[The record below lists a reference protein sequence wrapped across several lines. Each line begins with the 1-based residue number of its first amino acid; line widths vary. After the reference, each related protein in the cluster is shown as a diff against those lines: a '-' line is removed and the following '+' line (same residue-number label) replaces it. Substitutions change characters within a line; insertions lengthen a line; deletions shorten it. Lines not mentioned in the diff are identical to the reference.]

1 MRFTLSKKVKINLY
15 KKGHL
20 ISLICNIKFILV
32 YEFLVYCDRY
42 SNFDCRKKGLPMK
55 AWFDNLPLHNKLIFT
70 LLLPLVFF
78 FIAGFFFIVQANAL
92 EKSSNVMARNI
103 SELQAFADIS
113 IDGERLAN
121 LSALVAES
129 LTPDQ
134 AKSLQNKEII
144 TRLDGIN
151 ALSRYQSEGGDSFQ
165 SIESEFSELSK
176 LSLRINKDNNSGN
189 VDDINGILSHDMP
202 QELGFFDSQIN
213 AMMANLRQKGQ
224 DLILHNQVVKQ
235 KTIMTSIVFFAMF
248 SVLMLVMIVVLLK
261 SVQKPIKELTIGM
274 SILAEGRIQE
284 DNLNLNRRDE
294 VGKIT
299 KSFQVFKENTRI
311 RKKLE
316 EEAKNFHKELDLK
329 LNNAEAAAKAA
340 SAAQTKV
347 VKIMAKR
354 LNQLAK
360 GDLTVRFIDDVEAAY
375 KPLQGDFNYAVEQ
388 LEDALRSISGHTMTV
403 CTDTNHIATMSKR
416 LNRAASEQMETMS
429 DMTETLNIT
438 IQNLQK
444 IANDSANVRNSAGRT
459 REQVESSNS
468 VLGETVA
475 AMGHI
480 ASSSDQISQ
489 IIGAIDEIA
498 FQTNLLALNA
508 GVEAARAGDAGR
520 GFAVVATEVR
530 ALAQRSADAAKKI
543 KVLISTSGEHVKEG
557 VRLVGKTVHT
567 LEKIIVN
574 VRELEG
580 EVADVATASKAQS
593 SRLDSVTTSLG
604 TMQKIV
610 LLNVKM
616 VGEATQTCGR
626 LSDGAEELNEM
637 LNRFDVK
644 NNADHKQGSPS
655 VLAEALNP

>member
-1 MRFTLSKKVKINLY
+1 
-15 KKGHL
+15 
-20 ISLICNIKFILV
+20 
-32 YEFLVYCDRY
+32 
-42 SNFDCRKKGLPMK
+42 MK

-78 FIAGFFFIVQANAL
+78 AIAGFFFIIQANAL
-92 EKSSNVMARNI
+92 ATSSTVMAKNI

-113 IDGERLAN
+113 TDGERLAN

-134 AKSLQNKEII
+134 AKALQGKESVA
-144 TRLDGIN
+144 RLEGMN
-151 ALSRYQSEGGDSFQ
+151 ALARYQSEGGDSFQ
-165 SIESEFSELSK
+165 SLDDEFSKISQLSI
-176 LSLRINKDNNSGN
+176 RINKDNNSGN
-189 VDDINGILSHDMP
+189 VDDINGILSQDMP
-202 QELGFFDSQIN
+202 QALGLFDYQIN
-213 AMMANLRQKGQ
+213 TLMTNLRQKGQ
-224 DLILHNQVVKQ
+224 DLILHNKNIKQ
-235 KTIMTSIVFFAMF
+235 KSIFNNIVFFVLFLA
-248 SVLMLVMIVVLLK
+248 LMLALIMVLLK
-261 SVQKPIKELTIGM
+261 SVQKPIKDLTIGM
-274 SILAEGRIQE
+274 SILAEGRIPE

-316 EEAKNFHKELDLK
+316 EEAKNFHQQLDLK
-329 LNNAEAAAKAA
+329 LSNAEAAAKSA

-347 VKIMAKR
+347 VKTMAKH
-354 LNQLAK
+354 LSQLAQ

-375 KPLQGDFNYAVEQ
+375 EPLRGDFNYAVEQ
-388 LEDALRSISGHTMTV
+388 LEDALRSIGGHTITV
-403 CTDTNHIATMSKR
+403 CADTNHIATMSTR
-416 LNRAASEQMETMS
+416 LNRAASEQMKTMH
-429 DMTETLNIT
+429 DMTETLSVT

-444 IANDSANVRNSAGRT
+444 IANDSANVRGSAGRT

-468 VLGETVA
+468 VLGETVE

-480 ASSSDQISQ
+480 ASSSDQISE
-489 IIGAIDEIA
+489 IIGTIDHIA

-543 KVLISTSGEHVKEG
+543 KVLISTSSEQVKEG

-580 EVADVATASKAQS
+580 EVADVATASKTQS
-593 SRLDSVTTSLG
+593 NRLDSVATSLDV
-604 TMQKIV
+604 MQKIV

-637 LNRFDVK
+637 LNRFEVK
-644 NNADHKQGSPS
+644 EH
-655 VLAEALNP
+655 AEQKYSTPRHFSEA